1 MRSHLAVGH
10 GRLSNEPL
18 AGAGIEYPLEVIAW
32 VIPGLVPL
40 SPLITAW
47 TYQHATI
54 GGSAAPFRARAWG
67 GLRSGRYDALMEP
80 WGLSRARPS
89 TAVQCAPLRSARK
102 EARDEADRVA
112 CEASNQRML
121 GYQDPAQPSPAIG
134 NALNARY
141 LYLEGRCFGRDTH
154 QTVTLNI
161 VRRPKASPCS
171 SRRAAD
177 V

>member
-1 MRSHLAVGH
+1 
-10 GRLSNEPL
+10 
-18 AGAGIEYPLEVIAW
+18 
-32 VIPGLVPL
+32 
-40 SPLITAW
+40 
-47 TYQHATI
+47 
-54 GGSAAPFRARAWG
+54 
-67 GLRSGRYDALMEP
+67 MEP

-89 TAVQCAPLRSARK
+89 TALQYAPLRSARK
-102 EARDEADRVA
+102 EARDEADRLA
-112 CEASNQRML
+112 CEEAWL

-141 LYLEGRCFGRDTH
+141 LYLEVRCFGCDTH